1 MLSFRL
7 SLYVLVILR
16 LFDAIASLRL
26 GEKLKPNSHSNYEIL
41 VAEVMRS
48 QFRLRP
54 LLKVVL
60 TLINVFLMTHL
71 HTFCRSSSM

>member
-1 MLSFRL
+1 MLSFCL
-7 SLYVLVILR
+7 SLYILVILR

-26 GEKLKPNSHSNYEIL
+26 GEKLKPNSPSNYEIL
-41 VAEVMRS
+41 IAEIMRS